1 MRANRSTT
9 RKRQFSSTFLVFS
22 FSFLMIVVISSGL
35 ALGWQFLMPQKDTAE
50 NIHIDKGIEKAP
62 IRITEAE
69 NATPVIPPEVI
80 SLPPP
85 TTESGKNMEDR
96 AKNEY
101 FDDAAFVGDSI
112 TTGIEIYDI
121 MTNADVFAETGLGL
135 YNILDRACIKFGEE
149 KVTIPQ
155 ALMRTK
161 PKKIYIML
169 GGNSL
174 GGNAAGGY
182 DASAL
187 EAYKKFVET
196 LASQN
201 PQSIIYI
208 QSVLPVNEAKFKEK
222 YKKELTNKNID
233 AFNVDLKA
241 MSEKNGYHYLDVAS
255 VFKNEKGEMPAEY
268 TPDGIHIRSE
278 QYNMWF
284 DFLKENTIK

>member
-174 GGNAAGGY
+174 GGNATGGY